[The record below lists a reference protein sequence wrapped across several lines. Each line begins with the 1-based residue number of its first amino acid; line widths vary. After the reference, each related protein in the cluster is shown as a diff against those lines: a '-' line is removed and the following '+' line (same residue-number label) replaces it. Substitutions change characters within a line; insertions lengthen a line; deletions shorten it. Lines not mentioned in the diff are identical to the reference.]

1 MHFASGIVRPP
12 FEAGCEFLQITSG
25 CSHNKCKFCTFYKD
39 AKFAISDM
47 NEVAADLDELAH
59 SPWRHYNRIWLQG
72 ADSFVAPYD
81 RLMEVA
87 ELIYEK
93 LPWVTSIGAFARVT
107 NFRNKTVSQ
116 LERLRDAGYSRLTV
130 GVETGDDFLLKRM
143 NKGYDSAFALE
154 QMSKVD
160 EAGLTW
166 VGQFINGLGGA
177 GYGDANALESARVYN
192 QLRPMLIYTA
202 SLTLFQDTPLYQ
214 DVRAGTFSEASETE
228 RLEELQT
235 LIGALD
241 CPTEIRCEHVSMPVK
256 LAGRLPH
263 DKGRLVAELEA
274 AKAAAADG
282 TLARYRRS
290 IVSL

>member
-160 EAGLTW
+160 AAGLTW

-177 GYGDANALESARVYN
+177 DYGDANALESARLYN

-214 DVRAGTFSEASETE
+214 DVQAGTFSEASETE

-263 DKGRLVAELEA
+263 DKERLVAELEA
-274 AKAAAADG
+274 AKAAAANG